1 MSRALR
7 VAYTK
12 NGGGHP
18 ELLAQLAAAENKAV
32 ALVKRQKSNLFQ
44 AGTCLFFSSQLF
56 ESYCSICFCL
66 YVHICY

>member
-32 ALVKRQKSNLFQ
+32 ALLKRQKSNLFQ
-44 AGTCLFFSSQLF
+44 AGTCLLFS
-56 ESYCSICFCL
+56 I
-66 YVHICY
+66 I